1 MLKRFIYLLPTL
13 TIILAVF
20 KIMFCTGNEFFCIP
34 WPVLFLPVTI
44 YGMYFLYGLIKSVNQ
59 VLKAVKDE
67 DDIDIT
73 FR

>member
-1 MLKRFIYLLPTL
+1 
-13 TIILAVF
+13 
-20 KIMFCTGNEFFCIP
+20 
-34 WPVLFLPVTI
+34 
-44 YGMYFLYGLIKSVNQ
+44 MYFLYGLIKSVNQ